1 MKVKTKRLIAVTI
14 GWLCWL
20 LMLGVVGGTE
30 RGWIPMSAMWWAVG
44 LMAVGTAS
52 LWKGGVIRVR

>member
-1 MKVKTKRLIAVTI
+1 MSCKTKRRICVAI
-14 GWLCWL
+14 GFLCWL

-44 LMAVGTAS
+44 LMAVGTAA